1 MRMLRFADEFGPEK
15 IIEVHNHKVGLMGV
29 VVIDST
35 ALGVGKG
42 GIRMTPT
49 VNTEE
54 VFRLARAMTW
64 KNALA
69 ELPFGGAKSGIIAD
83 VKSMSLEQKRK
94 IVTEFGKALKPVC
107 PSQYVAAPDVYTG
120 EEEMRWF
127 VEGNGSLKSTTGKPH
142 DLGGIPHE
150 LGSTG
155 FGVAH
160 AARVACEH
168 LSMDISNMKISIEGF
183 GNVGSFAAKF
193 LSEWG
198 AKIIAVSDSKGCAY
212 SKDGLVFDKLSEV
225 KHRTGSVINYSGGEV
240 LSHDSIFEIPVDV
253 IIPAALPDVINKDNV
268 SKVNARIIVEGA
280 NIPIT
285 LGAEDVLDRECT
297 LVVPDFVANSG
308 GVISSYVEYEYG
320 YEPKK
325 AFEMIEQKIKK
336 NVKIVLDR
344 ADEMCVKPRNAALEI
359 AKERVRSA
367 MKQ

>member
-1 MRMLRFADEFGPEK
+1 
-15 IIEVHNHKVGLMGV
+15 MGV
-29 VVIDST
+29 LVIDST

-83 VKSMSLEQKRK
+83 VKKMTLEQKRE
-94 IVTEFGKALKPVC
+94 IVTEFGRALKPIC

-168 LSMDISNMKISIEGF
+168 LSMDVSNMKISIEGF

-198 AKIIAVSDSKGCAY
+198 AKIIAVSDSKGCIY
-212 SKDGLVFDKLSEV
+212 SKEGLDFSKLNEV
-225 KHRTGSVINYSGGEV
+225 KHKNGSVTNYPKGEV
-240 LSHDSIFEIPVDV
+240 LSHDFIFEIPVDM

-268 SKVNARIIVEGA
+268 SKVKARIIVEGA

-285 LGAEDVLDRECT
+285 MGAEEMLDRECT

-336 NVKIVLDR
+336 NVKVVLDR
-344 ADEMCVKPRNAALEI
+344 ADEMCVKHRNAALEL
-359 AKERVRSA
+359 AKERVRKA
-367 MKQ
+367 MNQ